1 MQLRKITH
9 AIILTMLF
17 FFIGYTHGFC
27 ADVAK
32 IGTVNFQK
40 IFNNS
45 KAGQKVKEQI
55 NAEGQRMEADL
66 KKLGD
71 EIQTIKQT
79 LENDAGVMTKEARDE
94 KKWQYERKVDDVKAL
109 KQKYDRQIQELQRQL
124 VNTVRKEVLK
134 IIQDYGK
141 KEGYLLIIED
151 LNTVYAP
158 ETLDVTDKV
167 IQLYNAAY
175 KKKK

>member
-1 MQLRKITH
+1 M
-9 AIILTMLF
+9 
-17 FFIGYTHGFC
+17 
-27 ADVAK
+27 
-32 IGTVNFQK
+32 
-40 IFNNS
+40 
-45 KAGQKVKEQI
+45 
-55 NAEGQRMEADL
+55 
-66 KKLGD
+66 
-71 EIQTIKQT
+71 
-79 LENDAGVMTKEARDE
+79 
-94 KKWQYERKVDDVKAL
+94 DDVKAL
-109 KQKYDRQIQELQRQL
+109 KQKYDRQIQELQMQL

-175 KKKK
+175 NKKKSN

>member
-1 MQLRKITH
+1 
-9 AIILTMLF
+9 
-17 FFIGYTHGFC
+17 
-27 ADVAK
+27 
-32 IGTVNFQK
+32 
-40 IFNNS
+40 
-45 KAGQKVKEQI
+45 
-55 NAEGQRMEADL
+55 MEAAL